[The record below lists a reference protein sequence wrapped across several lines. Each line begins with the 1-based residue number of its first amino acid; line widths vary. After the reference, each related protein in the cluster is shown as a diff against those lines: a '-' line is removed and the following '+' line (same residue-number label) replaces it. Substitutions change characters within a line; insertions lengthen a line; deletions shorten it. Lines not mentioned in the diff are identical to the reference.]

1 VRARIHAGTTSV
13 AWSRACVFGQQFSS
27 GSVSAMPQ
35 ESNCIPLDAWSVDH
49 KLPAWDLTLL
59 IAMTRASNIV
69 GESMTRR

>member
-1 VRARIHAGTTSV
+1 MQAQPRLHGPGPA
-13 AWSRACVFGQQFSS
+13 FLGQQFPS

-35 ESNCIPLDAWSVDH
+35 ESNCVPLDAWSADH
-49 KLPAWDLTLL
+49 KSPAWDLTLL